1 MNMGPSFE
9 LYDCTIRLYPN
20 LDTLIVLGCDDGF
33 THDIYI
39 FAASAHKRQTIV
51 DVMCWLN
58 FRVVDE
64 YDRVIQRP
72 LLTMSN
78 SMPNLYRSNLNTIW
92 EAQWIRSDVASTHN
106 GLVIRV
112 FRGRIIRRLG
122 SWNGM
127 FNCTRPLC
135 SAKTATVNERN
146 YEQYGQ
152 NNHKN
157 CCKIHRYDCY
167 SWSIFG
173 HVFLVLYASCILFWI
188 HSPFVFRGWHRAPI
202 TPCNVGHC
210 ATQ

>member
-72 LLTMSN
+72 LLTVSN

-92 EAQWIRSDVASTHN
+92 EAQ
-106 GLVIRV
+106 
-112 FRGRIIRRLG
+112 
-122 SWNGM
+122 
-127 FNCTRPLC
+127 
-135 SAKTATVNERN
+135 
-146 YEQYGQ
+146 
-152 NNHKN
+152 
-157 CCKIHRYDCY
+157 
-167 SWSIFG
+167 
-173 HVFLVLYASCILFWI
+173 
-188 HSPFVFRGWHRAPI
+188 
-202 TPCNVGHC
+202 
-210 ATQ
+210 